1 MKYASFERLVL
12 TLGAASVLATLVLT
26 YHTGILI
33 QEVVAQLLVF
43 GVLFAAVHW
52 GRRGGFI
59 AAIAASVAYIA
70 MRIPL
75 LSTTSSITT
84 QTFVMILTRVL
95 AYGLIGIVGGEL
107 STRMKYV
114 LAGLER
120 SSELDDITG
129 IFSQQALAPLL
140 DRAHGRFA
148 RYDEPYCVVV
158 LQPAQGPLTTPSTT
172 REHAL
177 LRRVAGH
184 IRSDIRLVDEAGR
197 LTDGRFVVLL
207 PHAPKEGGS
216 VVAERLGKGI
226 QAIVSGT
233 STGVFTAQCLGAAE
247 DADALDELRAGLGPT
262 PSQPQTLS
270 EASPA

>member
-12 TLGAASVLATLVLT
+12 TLGAASVLATLALT
-26 YHTGILI
+26 YRTGILI
-33 QEVVAQLLVF
+33 QEVVAQLLMF

-59 AAIAASVAYIA
+59 AAIVASLLYIA

-75 LSTTSSITT
+75 LSATSNITS

-120 SSELDDITG
+120 SSELDDVTG
-129 IFSQQALAPLL
+129 IFSEQALAPLL

-158 LQPAQGPLTTPSTT
+158 LQPTQGPLATPSTT
-172 REHAL
+172 RERTL
-177 LRRVAGH
+177 LRHVAGH

-197 LTDGRFVVLL
+197 LVDGRFVVLL
-207 PHAPKEGGS
+207 PHTQKEGAS
-216 VVAERLGKGI
+216 IVAERLGKGVKG
-226 QAIVSGT
+226 IVSGANAGT
-233 STGVFTAQCLGAAE
+233 FSAQCLGAAE
-247 DADALDELRAGLGPT
+247 DADALDSLRRSLGV
-262 PSQPQTLS
+262 SDAEIQTLS
-270 EASPA
+270 EGSPA